1 MNYKLKLI
9 SCIAAFLLAATCV
22 CLPVM
27 AGQTDALPLND
38 PNETVSNDLNSSVE
52 AISVASIV
60 SDVVDSGTY
69 SQSVSD
75 VYSSE
80 TPSVDSG
87 ITSSDGFSSSS
98 DLIGDSDN
106 ISSEPM
112 SSDVSSDPT
121 VSDTYSSELIESTT
135 TSYYDPDY
143 TYSYDYSYNYGDDYE
158 HYISLYSNVSMEA
171 HSTINSENWSD
182 VFLDETNSKE
192 MEKLIN
198 AGQKGDFS
206 FIKNRKDTGAGSAWY
221 WLVGGIAL
229 IVLGTVGLI
238 YSIRSTMK
246 ARAGAVNTSGAR
258 NTKTSR
264 ARSAQKRASSHGD
277 TAEIRLP
284 KNNRR

>member
-1 MNYKLKLI
+1 MNYKIKLI
-9 SCIAAFLLAATCV
+9 ACTAVFLLATACV

-27 AGQTDALPLND
+27 AGQTDALPLNNPD
-38 PNETVSNDLNSSVE
+38 ETVSNDITSSDEVQ
-52 AISVASIV
+52 SVISIV
-60 SDVVDSGTY
+60 SEVVDSGNY
-69 SQSVSD
+69 SQTGSD
-75 VYSSE
+75 AYSSE

-98 DLIGDSDN
+98 DIAGDSDN
-106 ISSEPM
+106 TSSEPM
-112 SSDVSSDPT
+112 SSDVSSAPT
-121 VSDTYSSELIESTT
+121 SSDVYSSDSSYSTT

-143 TYSYDYSYNYGDDYE
+143 TYSYDNSYDYE
-158 HYISLYSNVSMEA
+158 HYISIYSNVSVEA

-182 VFLDETNSKE
+182 VSLDETNSKE

-229 IVLGTVGLI
+229 IALGTAGLI

-246 ARAGAVNTSGAR
+246 ARVGTSNTSGAR
-258 NTKTSR
+258 NTRTSR
-264 ARSAQKRASSHGD
+264 ARSTQKRASSRGD
-277 TAEIRLP
+277 TAEIKLP
-284 KNNRR
+284 KKNRK